1 MNVLRII
8 LGLFLG
14 LFVGAM
20 VNGSFIE
27 LGMKIFP
34 LPKGVNFNTPEGMN
48 AFSGLPLK
56 YYIFPFIAHAMGTL
70 SGCLIALFLVRTY
83 ATRVVYTIGFLFFTG
98 GIMAVY
104 MINAP
109 LWFDILDLS
118 LAYIPMAW
126 LATKSKLAKTA

>member
-1 MNVLRII
+1 MNTLRII
-8 LGLFLG
+8 LGLLLG

-34 LPKGVNFNTPEGMN
+34 YPNGVNLNTPEGME
-48 AFSGLPLK
+48 AFYGLPFK

-70 SGCLIALFLVRTY
+70 SGCLIALLLVRTY
-83 ATRVVYTIGFLFFTG
+83 ATWVVYTIGLVFFVG

-109 LWFDILDLS
+109 LWFDIIDLGV
-118 LAYIPMAW
+118 AYFPMAW
-126 LATKSKLAKTA
+126 LSTKSKFAKTA

>member
-1 MNVLRII
+1 MNALRII

-14 LFVGAM
+14 LFVGAI

-27 LGMKIFP
+27 LGMNIFP
-34 LPKGVNFNTPEGMN
+34 YPKGFDINTPEGLKT
-48 AFSGLPLK
+48 FYTLPLK
-56 YYIFPFIAHAMGTL
+56 YYIFPFLAHAIGTL
-70 SGCLIALFLVRTY
+70 SGCLIALLLVRTY
-83 ATRVVYTIGFLFFTG
+83 TMWVVYSIGALFLLG
-98 GIMAVY
+98 GIMAVL

-109 LWFDILDLS
+109 WWFDVIDLT

>member
-34 LPKGVNFNTPEGMN
+34 YPNGVNFNTPEGLK
-48 AFSGLPLK
+48 AFSELPFK

-70 SGCLIALFLVRTY
+70 SGCLIALLLVRTY
-83 ATRVVYTIGFLFFTG
+83 ATWVVYTIGTLFFIG
-98 GIMAVY
+98 GIIAVY

>member
-1 MNVLRII
+1 MNTFRII

-14 LFVGAM
+14 LFVGTM

-34 LPKGVNFNTPEGMN
+34 YPEGFEFNTPEGMH
-48 AFSGLPLK
+48 AFYTLPLK
-56 YYIFPFIAHAMGTL
+56 YYIFPFLAHAIGTL
-70 SGCLIALFLVRTY
+70 SGCLIALLFVRTY
-83 ATRVVYTIGFLFFTG
+83 TTWVVYTIGSLFLVG

-109 LWFDILDLS
+109 WWFDVIDLT

-126 LATKSKLAKTA
+126 LATKSKFAKTA

>member
-1 MNVLRII
+1 MNALRII

-27 LGMKIFP
+27 LGMRIFP
-34 LPKGVNFNTPEGMN
+34 YPKGFDINSPESMET
-48 AFSGLPLK
+48 FYILPLK
-56 YYIFPFIAHAMGTL
+56 YYIFPFLAHSIGTL
-70 SGCLIALFLVRTY
+70 SGCLIALLLVRTY
-83 ATRVVYTIGFLFFTG
+83 STWVVYSIGALFLLG
-98 GIMAVY
+98 GIMAVF

-109 LWFDILDLS
+109 WWFDVIDLT

-126 LATKSKLAKTA
+126 LATKSKFAKTA

>member
-1 MNVLRII
+1 MNTLRII
-8 LGLFLG
+8 LGLLLG

-34 LPKGVNFNTPEGMN
+34 YPNGVNLNTPEGME
-48 AFSGLPLK
+48 AFYGLPFK

-70 SGCLIALFLVRTY
+70 SGCLIALLLVRTY
-83 ATRVVYTIGFLFFTG
+83 ATWVVYTIGLIFFVG

-109 LWFDILDLS
+109 LWFDILDLGV
-118 LAYIPMAW
+118 AYFPMAW
-126 LATKSKLAKTA
+126 LSTKSKFAKTA

>member
-1 MNVLRII
+1 MNTLRII

-27 LGMKIFP
+27 LGTKIFP
-34 LPKGVNFNTPEGMN
+34 FPNGVNFDTPEGME
-48 AFSGLPLK
+48 AFSELPLK
-56 YYIFPFIAHAMGTL
+56 YYVFPFIAHAMGTL
-70 SGCLIALFLVRTY
+70 SGCLVALLFVRTY
-83 ATRVVYTIGFLFFTG
+83 ATYVVYTIGSLFFIG

-118 LAYIPMAW
+118 MAYIPMAW

>member
-1 MNVLRII
+1 MNALRII
-8 LGLFLG
+8 LGLLLG

-34 LPKGVNFNTPEGMN
+34 YPNGVNLNTPEGME
-48 AFSGLPLK
+48 AFYRLPFK

-70 SGCLIALFLVRTY
+70 SGCLIALLLVRTY
-83 ATRVVYTIGFLFFTG
+83 ATWVVYTIGSLFFVG

-118 LAYIPMAW
+118 VAYFPMAW
-126 LATKSKLAKTA
+126 LATKSKFAKTA

>member
-1 MNVLRII
+1 MNALRII

-14 LFVGAM
+14 LFVGAI

-27 LGMKIFP
+27 LGMNIFP
-34 LPKGVNFNTPEGMN
+34 YPKGFDINTPEGLKT
-48 AFSGLPLK
+48 FYTLPLK
-56 YYIFPFIAHAMGTL
+56 YYIFPFLAHAIGTL
-70 SGCLIALFLVRTY
+70 SGCLIALLLVRTN
-83 ATRVVYTIGFLFFTG
+83 TTWVVYSIGTLFLIG
-98 GIMAVY
+98 GIMAVF

-109 LWFDILDLS
+109 WWFDVIDLT

>member
-1 MNVLRII
+1 MNTLRII

-20 VNGSFIE
+20 VNASFIE

-34 LPKGVNFNTPEGMN
+34 YPEGFEFNTPEGME
-48 AFSGLPLK
+48 AFYSLPLK
-56 YYIFPFIAHAMGTL
+56 YYIFPFLAHAIGTL
-70 SGCLIALFLVRTY
+70 SGCLIALLFVRTY
-83 ATRVVYTIGFLFFTG
+83 ANWVVYTIGSLFLVG
-98 GIMAVY
+98 GIITVY

-118 LAYIPMAW
+118 MAYIPMAW

>member
-1 MNVLRII
+1 MNTFRII

-27 LGMKIFP
+27 LGTKIFP
-34 LPKGVNFNTPEGMN
+34 FPNGVNFDTPEGME

-70 SGCLIALFLVRTY
+70 SGCLVALLFVRTY
-83 ATRVVYTIGFLFFTG
+83 ATWVVYTIGSLFLVG

-118 LAYIPMAW
+118 MAYIPMAW

>member
-34 LPKGVNFNTPEGMN
+34 YPNGVNFNTPEGMK
-48 AFSGLPLK
+48 AFIGLPLK
-56 YYIFPFIAHAMGTL
+56 YYIFPFLAHAIGTL
-70 SGCLIALFLVRTY
+70 SGCLIALLLVRTY
-83 ATRVVYTIGFLFFTG
+83 AKWVVYTIGTLFFIG

-104 MINAP
+104 LINAP

-118 LAYIPMAW
+118 LAYFPMAW

>member
-1 MNVLRII
+1 MNTLRII

-20 VNGSFIE
+20 VNASFIE

-34 LPKGVNFNTPEGMN
+34 YPKGFEFNTPEGME
-48 AFSGLPLK
+48 AFYSLPLK
-56 YYIFPFIAHAMGTL
+56 YYIFPFLAHAIGTL
-70 SGCLIALFLVRTY
+70 SGCLIALLFVRTY
-83 ATRVVYTIGFLFFTG
+83 ANWVVYTIGSLFLVG
-98 GIMAVY
+98 GIITVY

-118 LAYIPMAW
+118 MAYIPMAW

>member
-34 LPKGVNFNTPEGMN
+34 YPNGVNFNTPEGMK
-48 AFSGLPLK
+48 AFSELPFK
-56 YYIFPFIAHAMGTL
+56 FYIFPFIAHAMGTL
-70 SGCLIALFLVRTY
+70 SGCLIALLLVRTY
-83 ATRVVYTIGFLFFTG
+83 ATWVVYTIGFLFFTG